1 MAEEFKSEKL
11 SVCTRRK
18 IGNSQIKNTVVL
30 NAPENDKIKKV
41 LSFVALPIVEQTEVV
56 ANEVKISGYVKYK
69 SLVCLESGEFLE
81 LTQNV
86 PFNTGVENAIVE
98 SGMVVEVDYNILDS
112 IASSNTGLEVSYT
125 TTIDFVVYGIM
136 QGTNVNIVV
145 PDENLYT
152 KQSEIDVSTFLSK
165 VVYNSVASVEIM
177 KDAKTSKILYTN
189 YTGTIKAVNP
199 SNDYFVVIGDIV
211 LTTISLGEDGSLRSN
226 IKEIPF
232 NEEIEAKGVD
242 KNSIIQSKFVVN
254 KDAVVMQNEEGNAF
268 IVEMP
273 FVIVSNIFATSKK
286 NCVIDAY
293 SIDREVNLTT
303 ESFEQ
308 NEFLPTKSIDENIIA
323 NLNLSE
329 QTDRIEKILSTIPIN
344 ISVVNSYTKNGEI
357 IIEGIAS
364 FSLTYYSEDDEGNNI
379 LNSVLLEVPYSLNIL
394 APDVM
399 EGDEVDVNLTI
410 GDINI
415 KSKRGRELDV
425 IAGVKVNYSIIRP
438 FVSAMVTKVIYGE
451 EKPQKDYALEIYVAK
466 ERQTIWDIAKELNI
480 STDNLM
486 MQNPELTLPI
496 SAGEKIIIYHQIR
509 ERFN

>member
-1 MAEEFKSEKL
+1 M
-11 SVCTRRK
+11 
-18 IGNSQIKNTVVL
+18 
-30 NAPENDKIKKV
+30 
-41 LSFVALPIVEQTEVV
+41 
-56 ANEVKISGYVKYK
+56 
-69 SLVCLESGEFLE
+69 
-81 LTQNV
+81 
-86 PFNTGVENAIVE
+86 
-98 SGMVVEVDYNILDS
+98 
-112 IASSNTGLEVSYT
+112 
-125 TTIDFVVYGIM
+125 
-136 QGTNVNIVV
+136 
-145 PDENLYT
+145 
-152 KQSEIDVSTFLSK
+152 
-165 VVYNSVASVEIM
+165 
-177 KDAKTSKILYTN
+177 
-189 YTGTIKAVNP
+189 
-199 SNDYFVVIGDIV
+199 GDII

-242 KNSIIQSKFVVN
+242 KNSIIQAKFVAN

-268 IVEMP
+268 IIEMP
-273 FVIVSNIFATSKK
+273 FTIVSNIFATSKK

-329 QTDRIEKILSTIPIN
+329 QIDRIEKILSTIPIN

-399 EGDEVDVNLTI
+399 EGDEVEVNLSI

-415 KSKRGRELDV
+415 KSKRGNVR
-425 IAGVKVNYSIIRP
+425 KR
-438 FVSAMVTKVIYGE
+438 
-451 EKPQKDYALEIYVAK
+451 
-466 ERQTIWDIAKELNI
+466 
-480 STDNLM
+480 
-486 MQNPELTLPI
+486 
-496 SAGEKIIIYHQIR
+496 
-509 ERFN
+509 